1 MRRPLLTPSQRAILL
16 SLCSAMYGLA
26 IAITSYPHWIRA
38 STPDQLPGF
47 MKSIGLD
54 AHSSFRVFGAIVAFP
69 LIAAIAV
76 RPIVRLLS
84 RPDTRAWARN
94 GAAFAML
101 IALWYATVS
110 NSIPWTLIPAAIAI
124 AVFVLLRRMDMRFSR
139 RDVLLIASFLPV
151 FMALTDATHL
161 SVEQCVVIAA
171 ASVIALRLA
180 IEMMWRTGTPA
191 CPPDRRERL
200 SSSLCFTVSPVALML
215 ESHLLSRDQR
225 HAGWPALLV
234 VFVTP
239 ILMRAFVGNSSLT
252 RRRLRIAIAFAI
264 YPLAVWGYISA
275 SGLLAAE
282 GMPRA
287 SFFEEMQ
294 HLTPANAMLH
304 GAKPYVDVVPPH
316 GLIQDALLDY
326 VILRTGP
333 KTLGH
338 VLRVRLMLNSVM
350 SVLFYAVAAEATGS
364 ADLGFLAF
372 SASAIM
378 GQGGGFLRFAPGMF
392 CLVVCVAALRRRKP
406 RWMFA
411 AGALIIMAGLT
422 SVDFGVY
429 TIAITLFSALRFQNA
444 KWRAL
449 GAATIGA
456 AITAAIASLWMMIGG
471 YFVAF
476 LRVTLFEVGR
486 VGPAYVLTPFDAPK
500 PLDRRF
506 PSLLA
511 GIFDGVS
518 LSYLVWFACLL
529 TIAVV
534 LANGL
539 RARGR
544 RHAAIDAPLAI
555 AFFIV
560 ILGIAYAERHHI
572 YFQTLV
578 VPLIVITAYRL
589 SRARSTT
596 ARLGAPALAMLLFI
610 TIDFTAHFA
619 IVGWLRRAHG
629 PIDADWHEVGLPRA
643 RGALLRQPDIATLD
657 SITRYVTTHLG
668 PNETFF
674 DFTNRGLVYFL
685 LDRELPVRQVE
696 VAYYEPEELQREVI
710 ARIERNPRIRAA
722 MVPLPNL
729 DPSGVDL
736 IGNDVRAPLVWRYLQ
751 EHFEPDFEEGSV
763 VFWRR
768 KEGQTPSSA
777 QPRGKARLDAARGR
791 TGASAPPALLASS
804 R

>member
-1 MRRPLLTPSQRAILL
+1 MRRPLLTPSQRALLL

-26 IAITSYPHWIRA
+26 IAIASYPHWIRA

-69 LIAAIAV
+69 LIAAFAL
-76 RPIVRLLS
+76 RPIVSLLT

-124 AVFVLLRRMDMRFSR
+124 AVFVLLRRVDMHFSR
-139 RDVLLIASFLPV
+139 RDVLLIASCMPV
-151 FMALTDATHL
+151 FMALTDATQR
-161 SVEQCVVIAA
+161 SVEQSVIIAA
-171 ASVIALRLA
+171 GSVIALRLA
-180 IEMMWRTGTPA
+180 IALVWRA
-191 CPPDRRERL
+191 HL
-200 SSSLCFTVSPVALML
+200 SPSLCFAVSPVALML
-215 ESHLLSRDQR
+215 ESHLLPRDQR
-225 HAGWPALLV
+225 HAGWPALLI

-239 ILMRAFVGNSSLT
+239 ILMRAFVSNSPAT

-264 YPLAVWGYISA
+264 YPIAVWGYLSA

-338 VLRVRLMLNSVM
+338 VLRVRLTLNSVM
-350 SVLFYAVAAEATGS
+350 SVLFYAIAAEATGS

-372 SASAIM
+372 SVSAIM
-378 GQGGGFLRFAPGMF
+378 GQGGGFFRFAPGVF
-392 CLVVCVAALRRRKP
+392 CLLVCVAALRRRKP
-406 RWMFA
+406 RWMLA
-411 AGALIIMAGLT
+411 AGALIIIAGLT

-429 TIAITLFSALRFQNA
+429 TIAITLFSALRFQDA

-456 AITAAIASLWMMIGG
+456 AITATIASLWMMIGG

-476 LRVTLFEVGR
+476 LRVTLFEVGK

-500 PLDRRF
+500 PLDQRF
-506 PSLLA
+506 PNLLA
-511 GIFDGVS
+511 AMFDGVS
-518 LSYLVWFACLL
+518 LWYLVWFACLL

-544 RHAAIDAPLAI
+544 RRAAIDAPLAI

-560 ILGIAYAERHHI
+560 ILGVAYAERHHI

-578 VPLIVITAYRL
+578 VPLIVITGYRL
-589 SRARSTT
+589 SRARSSI
-596 ARLGAPALAMLLFI
+596 ARLGAPALALLLFI
-610 TIDFTAHFA
+610 TADFTAHFA
-619 IVGWLRRAHG
+619 IVGWLRRVKG
-629 PIDADWHEVGLPRA
+629 PIDADLHEVGLPRA
-643 RGALLRQPDIATLD
+643 RGALLRQTDIATLD
-657 SITRYVTTHLG
+657 SITHYVTTHLG

-674 DFTNRGLVYFL
+674 DFTNRGLAYFL

-696 VAYYEPEELQREVI
+696 VAYYEPDELQREVI

-722 MVPLPNL
+722 MVPLPNF

-736 IGNDVRAPLVWRYLQ
+736 IRNDVRAPLVWRYLQ
-751 EHFEPDFEEGSV
+751 EHFEPDFEEGPV

-768 KEGQTPSSA
+768 KEGRTPSSA
-777 QPRGKARLDAARGR
+777 QPRDRA
-791 TGASAPPALLASS
+791 ALLASS
-804 R
+804 P